1 MFTCKAVLG
10 AAVCLGITLGP
21 FSNLTPAQTPSAP
34 SVQQAKPNSEE
45 EIRKEIRELKQGQE
59 AIQKELQEIKKL
71 LLAKEGATRPTR
83 PDKIS
88 ISSRPFRGNDG
99 ARVVMVEFSDYQC
112 PFCGRFYRDTLP
124 LVDKEYIQAG
134 KLKYVFNNLP
144 LDDLHPVAFKA
155 AQAVECAGDQGKFW
169 DLHGRMFAN
178 QSVVGSGDFA
188 SQAKAIGLDM
198 TQFEKCLASGK
209 TEAAVRAGVAQAGSL
224 GIQATPTFV
233 IGLVDEKNPADNN
246 IKILT
251 IIGGAYPFQVFKSA
265 IDKALAEGGK

>member
-1 MFTCKAVLG
+1 
-10 AAVCLGITLGP
+10 
-21 FSNLTPAQTPSAP
+21 
-34 SVQQAKPNSEE
+34 
-45 EIRKEIRELKQGQE
+45 
-59 AIQKELQEIKKL
+59 
-71 LLAKEGATRPTR
+71 
-83 PDKIS
+83 
-88 ISSRPFRGNDG
+88 
-99 ARVVMVEFSDYQC
+99 
-112 PFCGRFYRDTLP
+112 
-124 LVDKEYIQAG
+124 
-134 KLKYVFNNLP
+134 
-144 LDDLHPVAFKA
+144 
-155 AQAVECAGDQGKFW
+155 
-169 DLHGRMFAN
+169 MFAN

-251 IIGGAYPFQVFKSA
+251 IIGGAYPFPVFKSA